1 MPIKPRKTPAREEQR
16 ALRLH
21 GMSAAEPADAESTKL
36 DTGAHNGGSRSKFL
50 GIFGGTSSGLGAFGA
65 AHSVCHYTCQA
76 VIALLAVA
84 GISVAGMPF
93 GFLLD
98 PRLVILFSAIGLV
111 SAGLGAA
118 LQWRIRMKF
127 DFKFSAFAALAVVS
141 AFSLASGAF
150 ELVAAEGPPVR
161 GGAASFTADSETKS
175 DKQGD
180 VSMEIAFRGVES
192 DTLVFRVAMDSM
204 KMDAPPLARYDLA
217 KLARLTGI
225 EGAEITPA
233 RWSVEETGHMGHH
246 VKGTLAFTL
255 NAAQRALLERGPT
268 SFEIVVRGISSERE
282 RRFAWKTAPAG
293 K

>member
-1 MPIKPRKTPAREEQR
+1 
-16 ALRLH
+16 
-21 GMSAAEPADAESTKL
+21 MSNSEPTDAESTKL
-36 DTGAHNGGSRSKFL
+36 AIGIRNGSSRSKFL
-50 GIFGGTSSGLGAFGA
+50 GIFGGTSGSLGAFGA

-76 VIALLAVA
+76 VIALLAIA

-98 PRLVILFSAIGLV
+98 PRLVILFSAMGLI
-111 SAGLGAA
+111 SAGLGAV
-118 LQWRIRMKF
+118 LQWRTHMKF
-127 DFKFSAFAALAVVS
+127 DLKFSAFAALAVIS
-141 AFSLASGAF
+141 AISLASGAF
-150 ELVAAEGPPVR
+150 ELAAAEGPPLR
-161 GGAASFTADSETKS
+161 GSAASFTADSETKS

-180 VSMEIAFRGVES
+180 VSMEIAFRRVES

-225 EGAEITPA
+225 EGAEITPT

-255 NAAQRALLERGPT
+255 NAAQRALLERGPA
-268 SFEIVVRGISSERE
+268 SFQIVVSVIGNEKE
-282 RRFAWKTAPAG
+282 RRFSWKTAPAG

>member
-1 MPIKPRKTPAREEQR
+1 MKGPE
-16 ALRLH
+16 L
-21 GMSAAEPADAESTKL
+21 
-36 DTGAHNGGSRSKFL
+36 TGAKPAELPAAARNGGSRSKFL

-76 VIALLAVA
+76 VIALLALA
-84 GISVAGMPF
+84 GISVAGMPLA
-93 GFLLD
+93 FLLD
-98 PRLVILFSAIGLV
+98 PRLVVLFSAMGLF

-118 LQWRIRMKF
+118 FQWRMRMRFDRKF
-127 DFKFSAFAALAVVS
+127 ALFTALAVVS
-141 AFSLASGAF
+141 AISLASGAF
-150 ELVAAEGPPVR
+150 ELAAADDPVR
-161 GGAASFTADSETKS
+161 GAASFVADTEAKS
-175 DKQGD
+175 DKQGH
-180 VSMEIAFRGVES
+180 VGMEIAFRGVQS

-204 KMDAPPLARYDLA
+204 KMDAPPLAEYDLA

-225 EGAEITPA
+225 GGADVRPA

-255 NAAQRALLERGPT
+255 NAAQRALLERSPT
-268 SFEIVVRGISSERE
+268 SFEIVVHGVGDARE